1 MPHVAAFCPIFPETK
16 MEIGFIGAGIM
27 GRPMA
32 LNLLKAGHTLQVWT
46 RRSESSQPLLVAGA
60 TQAESPAALAAR
72 CEIVISM
79 VGDAPDVEQVAFGPF
94 GIAEGAEGAG
104 RSDLI
109 YVDMSTIA
117 PSAARSIAARL
128 AERGVT
134 MIDAP
139 VSGGEVGA
147 VGATLTI
154 MAGGHQAAFEQVRP
168 ALERMGKMVT
178 WIGES
183 GAGQVA
189 KACNQI
195 LTGSGI
201 AIVAEALLFARA
213 SGVDPA
219 RVREAML
226 GGSAYSRILENHGE
240 RMLERNFKPGF
251 KAWMHQ
257 KDLRIVME
265 EAGRMGLALPNSAA
279 TSQLLN
285 AAQGA
290 GMGEDDSISLLRV
303 LEQLSGRD

>member
-1 MPHVAAFCPIFPETK
+1 
-16 MEIGFIGAGIM
+16 MEIGFIGLGIM

-32 LNLLKAGHTLQVWT
+32 LNLLKAGHAVRVWT

-60 TQAESPAALAAR
+60 TQAESPATLAAD
-72 CEIVISM
+72 CELVISM
-79 VGDAPDVEQVAFGPF
+79 VGDAPDVEQVALGAL
-94 GIAEGAEGAG
+94 GVAEGAERAG
-104 RSDLI
+104 RSDLVYI
-109 YVDMSTIA
+109 DMSTIA

-147 VGATLTI
+147 VAATLTV
-154 MAGGHQAAFEQVRP
+154 MAGGPQAAFEFARP
-168 ALERMGKMVT
+168 ALECMGKTVT

-226 GGSAYSRILENHGE
+226 GGFAYSRILENHGE
-240 RMLERNFKPGF
+240 RMLKRNFKPGF

-265 EAGRMGLALPNSAA
+265 EAGRMGLALPNSATTA
-279 TSQLLN
+279 QLLN